1 MKLLKELRDSEKDL
15 AEEDYEIRE
24 SARAVVIRDGKIAI
38 LSVSKYGYHK
48 LPGGGLEKEED
59 VRSTLLREIK
69 EETGCDAEIIEEI
82 GKIVEYKSKF
92 KQKQISYCYLVKVK
106 SYSPNL
112 RFTDNEKSAGF
123 SLLWEKI
130 DNAIKLFENDA
141 PLDYFG
147 KLIRN
152 RPFLSLNFAITPIS
166 PSISFSLSSLF
177 IS

>member
-147 KLIRN
+147 NFIRN
-152 RPFLSLNFAITPIS
+152 RDLIFLKEAKTLSR
-166 PSISFSLSSLF
+166 SF
-177 IS
+177 